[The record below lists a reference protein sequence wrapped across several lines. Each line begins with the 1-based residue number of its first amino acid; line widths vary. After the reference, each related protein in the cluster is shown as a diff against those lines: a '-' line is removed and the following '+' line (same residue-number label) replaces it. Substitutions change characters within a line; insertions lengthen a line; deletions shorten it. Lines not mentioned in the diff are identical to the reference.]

1 MGIYKLKLKGGI
13 FMNRSS
19 PLWATMTDLDMQV
32 TIATLMYLLTPD
44 EKTAILCFSSLG
56 PKAVM
61 ASPEDGIRSNLEEG
75 IVL

>member
-1 MGIYKLKLKGGI
+1 MLQDGNLQAQTQRGEIS
-13 FMNRSS
+13 MSRSS

-32 TIATLMYLLTPD
+32 TITTLMYLLTLD

-61 ASPEDGIRSNLEEG
+61 ASPEDG
-75 IVL
+75 V